1 MLQAIRSK
9 ASSLVVKILF
19 GVLIVTFG
27 LWGIGDIF
35 RGRSTDTTVATVGGL
50 SISAEQLQQAVR
62 ADIERLRGVLGSGI
76 TIEQAKQLGV
86 VDAALD
92 RLITADLLQLEVQ
105 RLHLAIGDE
114 AVQRHR
120 HQSEFPRRRRRL

>member
-19 GVLIVTFG
+19 GVLIITFG

-35 RGRSTDTTVATVGGL
+35 RSRSTDTTVATVGGL
-50 SISAEQLQQAVR
+50 SISAEQLQQAVKS
-62 ADIERLRGVLGSGI
+62 DIDRLRGVLGSSI
-76 TIEQAKQLGV
+76 TMEQAKQLGV

-92 RLITADLLQLEVQ
+92 RLANLRVESLGEILARNSDPQSPDLAPAL
-105 RLHLAIGDE
+105 R
-114 AVQRHR
+114 
-120 HQSEFPRRRRRL
+120 